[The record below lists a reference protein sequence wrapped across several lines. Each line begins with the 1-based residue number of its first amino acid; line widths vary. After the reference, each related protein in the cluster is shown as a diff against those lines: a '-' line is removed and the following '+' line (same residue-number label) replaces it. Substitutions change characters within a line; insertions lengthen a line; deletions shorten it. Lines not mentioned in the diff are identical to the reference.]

1 MVNQRVQFGPY
12 RTRRKIRIAKETKS
26 RDKIVEIDA
35 DLLKFPR
42 VLSS

>member
-1 MVNQRVQFGPY
+1 MINRRMQFGSY
-12 RTRRKIRIAKETKS
+12 RARRKIRIDKETKS

-35 DLLKFPR
+35 DLSKFPR

>member
-1 MVNQRVQFGPY
+1 MVNRRMQFGPY
-12 RTRRKIRIAKETKS
+12 RTRRKFRIAKETKS

-35 DLLKFPR
+35 DSSKFPR